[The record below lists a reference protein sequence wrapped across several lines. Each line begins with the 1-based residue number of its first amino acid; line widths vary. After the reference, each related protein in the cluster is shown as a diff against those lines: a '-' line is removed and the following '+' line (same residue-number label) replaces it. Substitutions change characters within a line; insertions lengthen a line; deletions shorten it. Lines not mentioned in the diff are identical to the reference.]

1 MTDFHRII
9 AALRQTQPRIV
20 GVDGDLGA
28 GKTKVAGQI
37 TALLDCTCLHLDAFL
52 LRGQGTFAPSIH
64 YDQLQLAIAESG
76 GTILIEG
83 VCLLA
88 VLDQLSIVPDYLI
101 FVDAGPRFNATTKS
115 PILTA
120 EVGSYLDQY
129 SPRSK
134 ANAIISLERL
144 IMTSSNEADI
154 AYIRSKTIISIVLA
168 VGGLVQTISGALLL
182 NAGLNDHGTAT
193 LKIMGDEFSS
203 TGLGGIV
210 LCTSVM
216 CAFLAYRARPKY
228 RSISESR
235 HTTKA
240 DGSSESY
247 EYVSKTQAA
256 VETKKRDS

>member
-1 MTDFHRII
+1 MTDLHTII
-9 AALRQTQPRIV
+9 ATLQRTHPRIV
-20 GVDGDLGA
+20 GIDGDLGA
-28 GKTKVAGQI
+28 GKTKLAGQI
-37 TALLDCTCLHLDAFL
+37 TAVLDGACLHLDAFL
-52 LRGQGTFAPSIH
+52 LRGQGTFTRSID
-64 YDQLQLAIAESG
+64 YEQLQLAIAQSRG
-76 GTILIEG
+76 MVVLDG

-88 VLDQLSIVPDYLI
+88 VLNRLSIVPDYLI
-101 FVDAGPRFNATTKS
+101 FVDAEARFKARAKS

-120 EVGSYLDQY
+120 EVGNYLDQY

-134 ANAIISLERL
+134 ANAVISLERL
-144 IMTSSNEADI
+144 IMTPSTEADI

-168 VGGLVQTISGALLL
+168 VGGLVQTLSGALLL

-193 LKIMGDEFSS
+193 LKIMGTEFSS

-216 CAFLAYRARPKY
+216 WAYLAYRARPKY
-228 RSISESR
+228 SSVSESR

-247 EYVSKTQAA
+247 EYVSSTQAA
-256 VETKKRDS
+256 VQPKKRDS